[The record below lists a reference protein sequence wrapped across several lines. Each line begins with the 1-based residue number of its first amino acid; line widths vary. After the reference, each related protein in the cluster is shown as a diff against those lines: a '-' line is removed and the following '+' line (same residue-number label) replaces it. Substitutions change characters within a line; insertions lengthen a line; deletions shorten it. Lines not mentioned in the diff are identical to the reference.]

1 MELAV
6 KILADYY
13 AKHGYLEQMIDPT
26 VIVCDRCYQALCR
39 IKEILEDENLE
50 DPACFQKIE
59 EIVCVL
65 EELGSDAGL
74 RHDFG

>member
-6 KILADYY
+6 RILADYY
-13 AKHGYLEQMIDPT
+13 AKHGYLENMIDTT
-26 VIVCDRCYQALCR
+26 VIIQDRCYQALCR
-39 IKEILEDENLE
+39 IKEILEDETLD

-59 EIVCVL
+59 EVVCAL
-65 EELGSDAGL
+65 EELGTDAGI

>member
-1 MELAV
+1 MELAI

-13 AKHGYLEQMIDPT
+13 AKHGYLEQMVEPA
-26 VIVCDRCYQALCR
+26 VIIRDRCYRALCR
-39 IKEILEDENLE
+39 IKEILEDETLE
-50 DPACFQKIE
+50 DPECFQKIE

-65 EELGSDAGL
+65 EELGADAGI

>member
-1 MELAV
+1 MELAI

-13 AKHGYLEQMIDPT
+13 AKHGYLEQMVEPA
-26 VIVCDRCYQALCR
+26 VIIRDRCYRALCR
-39 IKEILEDENLE
+39 IKEILEDETPE
-50 DPACFQKIE
+50 DPECFQKIE

-65 EELGSDAGL
+65 EELGADAGI